1 MAYTGKHQG
10 LREFSGDE
18 IGQVSLGQMGFD
30 LCEGTTIE
38 AGVGD
43 HAAVNYWVAIKAIN
57 HAENESTVKARSVLP
72 GDDFAT
78 TGVFSTGSTI
88 ELAPGDIIYGAFD
101 KITTVSDKVLC
112 YRGK

>member
-1 MAYTGKHQG
+1 MAYTGKHRG

-30 LCEGTTIE
+30 LCENTTIE

-43 HAAVNYWVAIKAIN
+43 HTAVNYWVAIKAIN
-57 HAENESTVKARSVLP
+57 SATAAATVKAQSVLP
-72 GDDFAT
+72 GDDFAV
-78 TGVFSTGSTI
+78 GGAFSGATL

-101 KITTVSDKVLC
+101 KITVTSDKVLC

>member
-30 LCEGTTIE
+30 LCENTTIE
-38 AGVGD
+38 AGD
-43 HAAVNYWVAIKAIN
+43 SNHPEVNYWVAIKAIN
-57 HAENESTVKARSVLP
+57 SASGAATVKARSVLP
-72 GDDFAT
+72 GDDFAVGGNYANAT
-78 TGVFSTGSTI
+78 L

-101 KITTVSDKVLC
+101 KITVTTDKVLC